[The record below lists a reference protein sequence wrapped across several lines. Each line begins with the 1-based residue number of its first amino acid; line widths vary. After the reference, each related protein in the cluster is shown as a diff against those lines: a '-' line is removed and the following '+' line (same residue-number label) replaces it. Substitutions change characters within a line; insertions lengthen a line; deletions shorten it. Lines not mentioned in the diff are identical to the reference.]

1 MSIERIIQ
9 LANDIEDWW
18 GDAGFDEHVEALREY
33 ARMKAF
39 FKQHDPMG
47 YQAYLARQVGENIND

>member
-1 MSIERIIQ
+1 MSVQRTIH
-9 LANDIEDWW
+9 LADDLEKQDWG

-33 ARMKAF
+33 ARMEAF

-47 YQAYLARQVGENIND
+47 YQAYQARLVEENV